1 MSDNQARRPVVDLV
15 ANDRSLIFLSY
26 TCDSSLRYVMYND
39 VTKRRYVLPASDEVI
54 EFFLEATCVAMNAR
68 RGFLVTGDRDGLVK
82 TWQFALEDIKEE
94 GGGEDAKGQGDE
106 VLVLNEGNCSYKAIH
121 AVTCVGFID
130 MVKED
135 KELPLRVISGHVGG
149 SIFCGLL
156 EGEVKILGSVS
167 GKDISHLVVDGD
179 LDKLRYAVV
188 ARSMVALTS
197 DTVILMVL
205 TERERDQYKF
215 NPI

>member
-1 MSDNQARRPVVDLV
+1 
-15 ANDRSLIFLSY
+15 
-26 TCDSSLRYVMYND
+26 MYDD
-39 VTKRRYVLPASDEVI
+39 VTKRRYVLPPSDEEVI

-82 TWQFALEDIKEE
+82 TWQFALAVKKEE
-94 GGGEDAKGQGDE
+94 GGGEDSKGQEDG
-106 VLVLNEGNCSYKAIH
+106 VLVLNEANCSYKAKH
-121 AVTCVGFID
+121 AVTCVAFID
-130 MVKED
+130 MVKEED
-135 KELPLRVISGHVGG
+135 KELPLRVISGHVGGSIVISGHVGG

>member
-1 MSDNQARRPVVDLV
+1 
-15 ANDRSLIFLSY
+15 
-26 TCDSSLRYVMYND
+26 MYDD
-39 VTKRRYVLPASDEVI
+39 VTKRRYVLPPSDEEVI

-82 TWQFALEDIKEE
+82 TWQFALAVKKEE
-94 GGGEDAKGQGDE
+94 GGGEDSKGQEDG
-106 VLVLNEGNCSYKAIH
+106 VLVLNEANCSYKAKH
-121 AVTCVGFID
+121 AVTCVAFID
-130 MVKED
+130 MVKEED